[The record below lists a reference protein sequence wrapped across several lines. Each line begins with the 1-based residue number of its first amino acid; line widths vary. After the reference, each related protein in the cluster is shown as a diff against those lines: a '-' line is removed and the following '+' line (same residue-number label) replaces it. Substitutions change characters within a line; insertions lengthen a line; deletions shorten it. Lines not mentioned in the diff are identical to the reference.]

1 MKTSEFRIGNLV
13 QDEKGIFYFV
23 AGLNGSTDSRLTLAA
38 YNKEVVKGWQDAE
51 VNALPI
57 KLTEEILLKCGF
69 KKLQYDNC
77 YSIWNEPFDLK
88 IEYTNGTFLFFK
100 GSAQGHAPVSNLHQL
115 QNFVFAYTG
124 KELIYD
130 PK

>member
-69 KKLQYDNC
+69 EIKP
-77 YSIWNEPFDLK
+77 YS
-88 IEYTNGTFLFFK
+88 YTNPHFIKGGFGFDAITFEIKINGQHTNLK
-100 GSAQGHAPVSNLHQL
+100 YLHQL
-115 QNFVFAYTG
+115 QNIYFALTG
-124 KELIYD
+124 EELIYD